1 MNFYKKWIQLFLLQ
15 ICLIFGI
22 SNVLAQDY
30 PNRPIK
36 IIVPWPPGGGGDAV
50 VRNISEKLSERLGQ
64 SIVIENKPGASG
76 FIGAQQVAIAPPDG
90 YTLLMGFDGSLVVA
104 PHLMK
109 APFNPLVD
117 FVPVTKLNDATLILA
132 SHPSLPVKN
141 LKEMIAYAKTK
152 PDGLNFGSTGV
163 GTTPHLAGELL
174 AMQAGI
180 KLVHVPYKGGGQ
192 AVTDA
197 VSGQIPLIFT
207 VVPTVSGF
215 VKQGSLNPIAVSSLK
230 RSEVFP
236 EVMTM
241 SESGV
246 NGFNVSSWYGI
257 FAPAK
262 TPKPIVEKLQKEIAY
277 VLSIPEVREKYLKSA
292 FVPIG
297 NSSQEFAE
305 QIKDDF
311 ARWGKVV
318 EQAKIKLE

>member
-1 MNFYKKWIQLFLLQ
+1 MKRYQKLALQ
-15 ICLIFGI
+15 CLACISFIF
-22 SNVLAQDY
+22 SSWHVCAQEY
-30 PNRPIK
+30 PNRTIK
-36 IIVPWPPGGGGDAV
+36 IVVPWPPGGGGDAV

-64 SIVIENKPGASG
+64 SIVVENKPGASG

-117 FVPVTKLNDATLILA
+117 FIPVTKLNDATLILA
-132 SHPSLPVKN
+132 AHPSLPVKN
-141 LKEMIAYAKTK
+141 LKELIAYAKTK
-152 PDGLNFGSTGV
+152 PDGINFGSTGV

-215 VKQGSLNPIAVSSLK
+215 VKQGLLNPIAVSSLK

-236 EVMTM
+236 EVLTM

-246 NGFNVSSWYGI
+246 PGFNVSSWYGI

-262 TPKPIVEKLQKEIAY
+262 TPKPIIDKLQKEIAY
-277 VLSIPEVREKYLKSA
+277 VLTIPEVRDKYLKSA

-297 NSSQEFAE
+297 NTSQEFSD
-305 QIKDDF
+305 QIKDDY

-318 EQAKIKLE
+318 EQAKIKIE